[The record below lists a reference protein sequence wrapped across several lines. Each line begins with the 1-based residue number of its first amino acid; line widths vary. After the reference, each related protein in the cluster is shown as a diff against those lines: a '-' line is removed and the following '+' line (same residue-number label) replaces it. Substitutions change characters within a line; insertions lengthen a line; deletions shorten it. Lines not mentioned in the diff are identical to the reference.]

1 MKKKIVLFIIVLA
14 GFLIIYNY
22 VFPEHRSIEKEKPL
36 YSAQATLVFKEFMDN
51 LTLAEVKYLDQ
62 TIVVTGVITSLSSD
76 NLTINNKISCKFD
89 GPISGFSIH
98 DSIVIKGRCIGFDDL
113 LEEIKLD
120 QCSSIKF

>member
-1 MKKKIVLFIIVLA
+1 MVLA

-36 YSAQATLVFKEFMDN
+36 YSAEATLVFKEFMDN

-62 TIVVTGVITSLSSD
+62 TIVVTGVVTSLSSD